1 MTLGYPQIRIVSHVK
16 KVTLYKSS
24 KLLIHVIKLLV
35 IKHRGLS
42 LSSRQAQ
49 VWFVN
54 TWTWIIWFSS
64 DFLLTF
70 SSKSSSCLV
79 TLGEEVMVD
88 RIRKKQVYKRLLNN
102 ITISCHESRFFFCI
116 LKSLSHICF
125 MHLITCYLN
134 LYISILFS
142 WLSYILVLYNE

>member
-102 ITISCHESRFFFCI
+102 ITISCHESRFFFLYPEESFTHMLYAFNHMLPEFVHKYIVQLTI
-116 LKSLSHICF
+116 LYPCA
-125 MHLITCYLN
+125 
-134 LYISILFS
+134 
-142 WLSYILVLYNE
+142 V